1 MSAAAPPYAVTTL
14 AQAAIGQAHRVKSL
28 QAPDYAPEWQ
38 QWLEELGFVS
48 GEHVSVLARALPGQ
62 DPLVVRV
69 GQSTYALRRAEAD
82 CVQLHTDAHAGN
94 GNEAVEVRHA

>member
-1 MSAAAPPYAVTTL
+1 MTAPSTPLTL
-14 AQAAIGQAHRVKSL
+14 AQALTGQPHRVRTL
-28 QAPDYAPEWQ
+28 LAPAHAPEWQ

-82 CVQLHTDAHAGN
+82 CVHLHTPEGD
-94 GNEAVEVRHA
+94 RHA